1 MIVIDRIE
9 GDIAVLVLGEHRVE
23 LPLAA
28 LPAGAHEGAVLRLV
42 LDESEEARILAEN
55 EARLA
60 RLRARSPM
68 KGGVLD
74 L

>member
-1 MIVIDRIE
+1 MIIIDRIE
-9 GDIAVLVLGEHRVE
+9 GGMAVLLCDGQRVD
-23 LPLAA
+23 LPVTV
-28 LPAGAHEGAVLRLV
+28 LPAGAQEGAVLRLE
-42 LDESEEARILAEN
+42 LDASAEARTLAEN

-60 RLRARSPM
+60 RLRARSPI